1 MQPAQTAEVLG
12 KFAKCPLPLYLKLA
26 SEEAR
31 RWKSWEGVA
40 EPLSDTVEGILEQLL
55 ARLERSEN
63 HGQTL
68 VSRSLG
74 YLATGKNGLTE
85 DELLDVLS
93 RDKDVVQDF
102 ARRSPES
109 PKPKV

>member
-1 MQPAQTAEVLG
+1 MLG
-12 KFAKCPLPLYLKLA
+12 KFARCPLPLYLKLA

-31 RWKSWEGVA
+31 RWKSWEGAA

-55 ARLERSEN
+55 ARLQRPEN
-63 HGQTL
+63 HGPTL
-68 VSRSLG
+68 VGRSLG

-93 RDKDVVQDF
+93 KD
-102 ARRSPES
+102 E
-109 PKPKV
+109 